1 MENFNIR
8 LATPNDIKRINEL
21 FIQMIQYVNEQ
32 NKKSGKEVDEE
43 RFKDGYDDGFLEEYL
58 ARPDKFILVADID
71 SKVVGYLSC
80 EEKNDEEIPFI
91 YLDDFCV
98 DSNYRGLGIGTK
110 LIASADEYASNNNF
124 ENLRLHVENENL
136 NSVRFYDS
144 HGFQPLYKDNHRTL
158 MQRPVIIK
166 NNDIKRTTYK

>member
-32 NKKSGKEVDEE
+32 NKKSGKEVNEE

-58 ARPDKFILVADID
+58 ARPDKFILVAEID
-71 SKVVGYLSC
+71 SKVIGYLSC
-80 EEKNDEEIPFI
+80 EEKNDEKLPFI

-98 DSNYRGLGIGTK
+98 DANFRGYGIGTK
-110 LIASADEYASNNNF
+110 LVESADKYASNNNF
-124 ENLRLHVENENL
+124 GNLRLHVENENL
-136 NSVRFYDS
+136 NSVRFYNNL
-144 HGFQPLYKDNHRTL
+144 GFTALEQDDHRTL
-158 MQRPVIIK
+158 MQKPVINKTNI
-166 NNDIKRTTYK
+166 NNIRR

>member
-1 MENFNIR
+1 MEKFNIR
-8 LATPNDIKRINEL
+8 LATTKDIQVINEL

-58 ARPDKFILVADID
+58 ARLDKFILVADID

-110 LIASADEYASNNNF
+110 LISYADEYASNNNYG
-124 ENLRLHVENENL
+124 NLRLHVENENL
-136 NSVRFYDS
+136 GSIRFYNNL
-144 HGFQPLYKDNHRTL
+144 GFQPLYKDDHRTL
-158 MQRPVIIK
+158 MQKPVMTK
-166 NNDIKRTTYK
+166 NIDIKGTTL

>member
-32 NKKSGKEVDEE
+32 NKKSGKEVNEE

-80 EEKNDEEIPFI
+80 EEKNDEETPFI

-110 LIASADEYASNNNF
+110 LISSADEYASNNNF

-136 NSVRFYDS
+136 GSVRFYNNL
-144 HGFQPLYKDNHRTL
+144 GFQPLSRDEHRTL
-158 MQRPVIIK
+158 MQKPVIRKVNI
-166 NNDIKRTTYK
+166 NNNIKR

>member
-32 NKKSGKEVDEE
+32 NKKSGKEVNEE

-80 EEKNDEEIPFI
+80 EEKNDEETPFI

-110 LIASADEYASNNNF
+110 LISSADEYASNNNF

-136 NSVRFYDS
+136 GSVRFYNNL
-144 HGFQPLYKDNHRTL
+144 GFQPLSSDEHRTL
-158 MQRPVIIK
+158 MQKPVIRKVNI
-166 NNDIKRTTYK
+166 NNNIKR